1 MVVGLVLA
9 LVSGFI
15 AVISKMINFKLSE
28 RIGLLNGTLVNYV
41 VASVISI
48 LVVLVIRSNNIF
60 SLSIIKS
67 VPTWVYL
74 GGVFGLAALVLT
86 IISLPKIPVTYS
98 TILILIGQLATGFII
113 DIIISGNFSYV
124 KLFGVVL
131 VTMGICIDKIFLN
144 YLEKKKVK
152 VS

>member
-60 SLSIIKS
+60 SLSIMKS

-74 GGVFGLAALVLT
+74 GGVFGLSALVLT

-98 TILILIGQLATGFII
+98 TILILIGQLVTGFVV
-113 DIIISGNFSYV
+113 DIIISGKFSCV
-124 KLFGVVL
+124 KFLGVVL
-131 VTMGICIDKIFLN
+131 VTLGICIDKLFLN